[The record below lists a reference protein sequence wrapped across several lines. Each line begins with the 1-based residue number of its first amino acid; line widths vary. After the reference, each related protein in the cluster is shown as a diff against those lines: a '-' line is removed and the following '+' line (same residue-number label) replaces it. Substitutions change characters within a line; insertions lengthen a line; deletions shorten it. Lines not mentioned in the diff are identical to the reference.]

1 MITVYPKPTAAFVL
15 PDSCGMIAPFTD
27 LSLFNIASWSWNFG
41 DGNTSNQTSPT
52 HTYQTNGTYQVQ
64 LIVQNTD
71 GCLDTLVQE
80 YRNYQIPVASII
92 PNNNCLTY
100 PTLLSDNSTGQIA
113 SWNWTTN
120 NTSQTTQNFNYTF
133 NSPGTYP
140 VQLIIQ
146 SVDGCID
153 TAYNQFE
160 VYPLPFISFISPSE
174 CAGDSVTFTNLSNG
188 AVAYEWYL
196 NGNLFSTNINPKQV
210 YPWGQYQIHLIGTN
224 QYGCQDSLLQ
234 TLEVYPRPIP
244 NFGGQ
249 FEGCIPLQVF
259 LDNQTTIAPGG
270 LINSYI
276 WNIGLNTYYT
286 EDINLTYTTAGNY
299 SVTLTAIS
307 DKGCDSTITFIDVI
321 KTYPLPVAGFAYSP
335 ENPNTANTKIEFTN
349 LSQGNLYNTWEIQFQ
364 TFTETHLSYTFPA
377 DTGRYV
383 IYLHVENEFGC
394 TDSIYQYLYINSN
407 FTVYIPNTFT
417 PTRDGL
423 NDTFKIYGTGIVEA
437 EMLIFDRWGELLS
450 SYKNL
455 EPMTKGWDGKYNRT
469 SVKQDVYIYKI
480 KVRDFTG
487 EWHDFI
493 GQINL
498 LK

>member
-1 MITVYPKPTAAFVL
+1 LITVYPKPTAAFVL

-113 SWNWTTN
+113 SWSWTTN
-120 NTSQTTQNFNYTF
+120 NTSQTSQNFNYTF

-234 TLEVYPRPIP
+234 TL
-244 NFGGQ
+244 
-249 FEGCIPLQVF
+249 
-259 LDNQTTIAPGG
+259 
-270 LINSYI
+270 
-276 WNIGLNTYYT
+276 
-286 EDINLTYTTAGNY
+286 
-299 SVTLTAIS
+299 
-307 DKGCDSTITFIDVI
+307 DS
-321 KTYPLPVAGFAYSP
+321 LP
-335 ENPNTANTKIEFTN
+335 
-349 LSQGNLYNTWEIQFQ
+349 
-364 TFTETHLSYTFPA
+364 
-377 DTGRYV
+377 
-383 IYLHVENEFGC
+383 
-394 TDSIYQYLYINSN
+394 
-407 FTVYIPNTFT
+407 
-417 PTRDGL
+417 
-423 NDTFKIYGTGIVEA
+423 
-437 EMLIFDRWGELLS
+437 
-450 SYKNL
+450 
-455 EPMTKGWDGKYNRT
+455 
-469 SVKQDVYIYKI
+469 
-480 KVRDFTG
+480 
-487 EWHDFI
+487 
-493 GQINL
+493 
-498 LK
+498 